1 MRYLPILHSL
11 LTPSRRLNFSLFRL
25 GFAWCAAFYFLL
37 GSAVAQCPF
46 TPTVTGDLLAC
57 PEGSVTL
64 STQPYDA
71 YQWYARPFSG
81 GGIAQ
86 PISGATG
93 PTHQVAYN
101 DTPLYISIQATLN
114 GCTERSAEV
123 LVDGLVFL
131 PLVVQ
136 STGNFT
142 TGPNGEAAIC
152 AGDTMFLTALQP
164 YTLNFKWYDG
174 NDLIPD
180 ADGPTLAVT
189 RPGLYWL
196 TASPGECPDLTVG
209 LGVVIEVVWSDVP
222 GCAPTSV
229 REPRRLNASMA
240 PNPAGDFVEV
250 NVTEPGTVELLL
262 LDMCGRLIR
271 RQEFVQH
278 TILPIACLPVGAYVL
293 QMRSEQGSSALKL
306 IKR

>member
-1 MRYLPILHSL
+1 MP
-11 LTPSRRLNFSLFRL
+11 
-25 GFAWCAAFYFLL
+25 FYFLL
-37 GSAVAQCPF
+37 SSAVAQCPF
-46 TPTVTGDLLAC
+46 TPTVTGNLLVC

-64 STQPYDA
+64 GTQVYDG

-81 GGIAQ
+81 GTAQ

-93 PTHQVAYN
+93 PTHQVGYN
-101 DTPLYISIQATLN
+101 DTPLYISIEATLN

-164 YTLNFKWYDG
+164 YTLNFKWYDD
-174 NDLIPD
+174 NDVIPG

-196 TASPGECPDLTVG
+196 TASPGDCPDLTVG

-222 GCAPTSV
+222 GCAPSSV
-229 REPRRLNASMA
+229 REPRRLNASVA
-240 PNPAGDFVEV
+240 PNPARDFVEV
-250 NVTEPGTVELLL
+250 NVTEPGAVELLL
-262 LDMCGRLIR
+262 LDVWGRLLR

-278 TILPIACLPVGAYVL
+278 TILPTADLPGGAYVL
-293 QMRSEQGSSALKL
+293 QMRSEQGTSVLKL

>member
-1 MRYLPILHSL
+1 MRTAVYLL
-11 LTPSRRLNFSLFRL
+11 LFTFYLLLSS
-25 GFAWCAAFYFLL
+25 AA
-37 GSAVAQCPF
+37 SAQCPF
-46 TPTVTGDLLAC
+46 TPTVTGNLLVC

-64 STQPYDA
+64 GTQAYDG
-71 YQWYARPFSG
+71 YQWYARPFG
-81 GGIAQ
+81 GGMAQ

-93 PTHQVAYN
+93 PTHQVGYN

-174 NDLIPD
+174 NDLIPG
-180 ADGPTLAVT
+180 AEGNTLAVT

-229 REPRRLNASMA
+229 REPRRLTASVA

-250 NVTEPGTVELLL
+250 TVAESGTVDLLL
-262 LDMCGRLIR
+262 LDMWGRSLR
-271 RQEFVQH
+271 RQEFVGH
-278 TILPIACLPVGAYVL
+278 TTLPIAGLPRGAYVL
-293 QMRSEQGSSALKL
+293 QMKSEQGVSALQL
-306 IKR
+306 MKR